1 MRIKNG
7 SGMAQI
13 QLIYLP
19 GFVITVLYFT
29 GITSHRDKDNIVNER
44 ENWVMKIREAMA
56 LFILKHSFLKNM
68 TVRKEKRNSEET
80 IINGVKKNRKYVK
93 KNI

>member
-1 MRIKNG
+1 MT
-7 SGMAQI
+7 QI

-19 GFVITVLYFT
+19 GFVITVLYFPV
-29 GITSHRDKDNIVNER
+29 ITSHRDKDNNVNER

-56 LFILKHSFLKNM
+56 LFLLKHNFLKNM
-68 TVRKEKRNSEET
+68 TVRKEKRNSEEA